1 MTETVKAG
9 TAGIGDRPAPLVSVI
24 VPVKNSESTVRQL
37 VESLLEQRYEGR
49 VEIILV
55 GDVGD
60 TSWTVIEDYIDQGR
74 VVLIEAGI
82 QSVQRDSNAK
92 RKIGLERARGEV
104 LALTDSDMILPP
116 NWVMTGVGML
126 ETGQDCVAGPMWSED
141 KGFWGKYMDDNA
153 LGNKTPRMQKPYTLV
168 VKNFGVWHKPPL
180 GANFFMRR
188 KVYERVGGPD
198 SQFVW
203 SFEDY
208 SYFWTI
214 VDAGFA
220 IHCVPELAGRHHHR
234 NTFDA
239 LRKDYRRAG
248 RGCADYV
255 TQFPRSPFSR
265 KRILQ
270 ISLVLLLLAG
280 VAPFL
285 YFVPY
290 GSFCAVFLVVLLGAV
305 SALLCREAKG
315 FVYPWIT
322 LILGLFY
329 LRGFF
334 SGLWHNRG
342 EGHRSRVSVESI
354 ALSGLAVAETPEP
367 HAQSG
372 HKAR

>member
-1 MTETVKAG
+1 MAETVKAG
-9 TAGIGDRPAPLVSVI
+9 TAGIVDRPAPSVSVI
-24 VPVKNSESTVRQL
+24 VPVKNSEGTVREL
-37 VESLLEQRYEGR
+37 VESLLQQHYEGR

-60 TSWTVIEDYIDQGR
+60 TSWTAIEDYIDQGR

-92 RKIGLERARGEV
+92 RKIGLERASGEV

-116 NWVMTGVGML
+116 TWVATAVGML
-126 ETGQDCVAGPMWSED
+126 ETGRDCVAGPMWSED

-180 GANFFMRR
+180 GANFFMCR

-234 NTFDA
+234 NTFAA

-290 GSFCAVFLVVLLGAV
+290 GPFCGASLVVLIGTV

-322 LILGLFY
+322 LMLGLSY

-342 EGHRSRVSVESI
+342 EGHRSRVSVQSV
-354 ALSGLAVAETPEP
+354 ALSRLAVAEAVES
-367 HAQSG
+367 HAHSCD
-372 HKAR
+372 KTV